1 MDGDV
6 GRENKVVG
14 SLAKTDADGSSSGVG
29 QGSSAPARHH
39 GTARGDLDERD
50 KWRNSREAGRWTRG
64 RRTWLESVNHW

>member
-14 SLAKTDADGSSSGVG
+14 SLAKTDGSSGVG
-29 QGSSAPARHH
+29 QGSSAPAARHH

-50 KWRNSREAGRWTRG
+50 KWRNSRKAGRRTRG
-64 RRTWLESVNHW
+64 RRTWLESVIHW

>member
-14 SLAKTDADGSSSGVG
+14 SLAKTDGSSGVG

-50 KWRNSREAGRWTRG
+50 KWRNSRKAGRRARG
-64 RRTWLESVNHW
+64 RRTWLESVIHW